1 MKITRGFSIS
11 FDKSNILCVAAG
23 LSLLMGSALPARA
36 SSGTE
41 GASFLDIPV
50 GAGPA
55 ALGSA
60 YTALATDAYAPT
72 WNPAG
77 LGFISDNEM
86 AAQYLSYLE
95 SINYEY
101 LSFVHP
107 FDQSHDS
114 SISRGIGFSAQYLAS
129 GDIPGTDIN
138 GNPTGSFNSHY
149 GAYNLS
155 YGQTLGQKLSLGVT
169 GKLINAQ
176 IDDVSAN
183 AYAMDLGSLYKVTD
197 KLSLAGTLTNIGNNL
212 TFLSEGD
219 PLPMAFH
226 AAAAYQATSHVML
239 TTEGIYERNATG
251 SFRIGAAWEPLQA
264 VSLRVGYRT
273 DTVDGLGALAGFS
286 TGLGLHMYG
295 QEFAYAWVPY
305 GDLGDTQYFSL
316 IIHFGGRE
324 EERRNLIHYQTIKE
338 HRTVEGGS
346 DKPISEPEYQ
356 QLMQLLSDDDAH
368 VAQNGKAGTNAGQ

>member
-1 MKITRGFSIS
+1 MKTLRGVSINSSKTTIFSIIS
-11 FDKSNILCVAAG
+11 G
-23 LSLLMGSALPARA
+23 LSLLIMGSVSPVRA

-55 ALGSA
+55 ALGAA

-77 LGFISDNEM
+77 LGFVNDNEISG
-86 AAQYLSYLE
+86 QHLSYLE
-95 SINYEY
+95 SMDYEY

-107 FDQSHDS
+107 FDQSHEDGTH
-114 SISRGIGFSAQYLAS
+114 RGIGFSAQYLAS

-138 GNPTGSFNSHY
+138 GNPTGTFDSHY

-169 GKLINAQ
+169 GKWVNAQ

-183 AYAMDLGSLYKVTD
+183 AFAMDLGSLYKMND
-197 KLSLAGTLTNIGNNL
+197 KLTLAGTLTNIGNNL

-226 AAAAYQATSHVML
+226 AGAAYQANPRFLL
-239 TTEGIYERNATG
+239 TMEGVYERNATG
-251 SFRIGAAWEPLQA
+251 SFHIGGDWRPIEAM
-264 VSLRVGYRT
+264 SLRVGYRT
-273 DTVDGLGALAGFS
+273 DTVNGLGALAGFS
-286 TGLGLHMYG
+286 TGLGLHVFG
-295 QEFAYAWVPY
+295 QELAYAWVPY
-305 GDLGDTQYFSL
+305 GDLGNTQYFSL
-316 IIHFGGRE
+316 IVHFGGRE

-338 HRTVEGGS
+338 HRTAGGS
-346 DKPISEPEYQ
+346 DQPISEPEYQ

-368 VAQNGKAGTNAGQ
+368 VAQNAK